1 VSFSINPFDLNDIVH
16 AIEKINND
24 ESFKNNLINKGML
37 QLENMKKEDQYSQ
50 IFKIIENYRR
60 IKKTWE
66 IER

>member
-1 VSFSINPFDLNDIVH
+1 VH

-24 ESFKNNLINKGML
+24 ESFKNNLINKGMI

>member
-1 VSFSINPFDLNDIVH
+1 MI
-16 AIEKINND
+16 
-24 ESFKNNLINKGML
+24 